1 MTSTT
6 SPASPASIVFETV
19 APGSVAYLDRLAA
32 TDLGRLYKGRMLD
45 ALDVRTGQT
54 VLDIG
59 CGPGTDLGALADAV
73 SGTGTGPRTT
83 EGTGSRTAAGTDTAA
98 RTASGSA
105 PARSPGAVIG
115 VDHDQVAVDT
125 ARERTAGRDTVTVHL
140 GDVHELPLADGSVD
154 RARTDRVL
162 QHVADPV
169 RALCEAHRVLRPG
182 GRLVLGEPDWDTLTV
197 DHPDEELSRAYT
209 RYVTDEVIRNARIG
223 RQLPRLAAEAGFT
236 VPTVVPVTPAFRDVG
251 AADKVLGLE
260 RTTRRALAAGY
271 FTVGGARR
279 WLDHL
284 ASGPFLAAVTFYIV
298 VAQA

>member
-1 MTSTT
+1 MTSST
-6 SPASPASIVFETV
+6 SSSSPSSPTSAVFETV
-19 APGSVAYLDRLAA
+19 APGSVVYLDRLAA
-32 TDLGRLYKGRMLD
+32 TDLGRFYKGRMLD

-73 SGTGTGPRTT
+73 SGTGTG
-83 EGTGSRTAAGTDTAA
+83 
-98 RTASGSA
+98 SA
-105 PARSPGAVIG
+105 PGAVIG

-125 ARERTAGRDTVTVHL
+125 ARERTADRDTVTVHL

-169 RALCEAHRVLRPG
+169 RALREAHRVLRPG

-197 DHPDEELSRAYT
+197 DHPDDELSRAYT

-260 RTTRRALAAGY
+260 RTTQRALAAGY
-271 FTVGGARR
+271 FTVEGARR

-284 ASGPFLAAVTFYIV
+284 ASRPFLAAVTIYIV

>member
-1 MTSTT
+1 MTSST
-6 SPASPASIVFETV
+6 SSSSPSSPTSTVFETV
-19 APGSVAYLDRLAA
+19 APGSVVYLDRLAA
-32 TDLGRLYKGRMLD
+32 TDLGRFYKGRMLD

-73 SGTGTGPRTT
+73 SGTG
-83 EGTGSRTAAGTDTAA
+83 
-98 RTASGSA
+98 SGSA
-105 PARSPGAVIG
+105 PGAVIG

-125 ARERTAGRDTVTVHL
+125 ARERTADRDTVTVHL

-169 RALCEAHRVLRPG
+169 RALREAHRVLRPG

-197 DHPDEELSRAYT
+197 DHPDDELSRAYT

-260 RTTRRALAAGY
+260 RTTQRALAAGY
-271 FTVGGARR
+271 FTVEGARR